1 MTPLA
6 INLPRRY
13 PGLKPFER
21 AQSSIFH
28 GRKDDIQVLANKI
41 MRDRLVVLFAK
52 SGIGKTSLLQAGVA
66 PEIEREGYVSL
77 FFRADDTSRSLT
89 ERFRETLLGN
99 KQNAGYNQTDAGGA
113 GAITLW
119 EFMKRIEFDFNGLPA
134 TPVVV
139 LDQFEEIFT
148 LRHNEVGRNTFL
160 HELADLANGSMP
172 EGLRDTLTRRHENGQ
187 IDGDTLQWWETQPD
201 VRIVIAIRSDFL
213 HQLDDISTLI
223 PGILRSRFQLQPLNR
238 KQAAEAICAPAMESD
253 NTFAS
258 PKFTYTDEA
267 VQMIL
272 NFLAARTLDAGVQQ
286 AVEEVGVFKKNDE
299 IESFNLQIICQYI
312 EEKIIQSRQTD
323 GFEVKSEFYEGKAG
337 LEREI
342 KEYYQN
348 QINALPDTFKR
359 KTGQDVQDA
368 EALRQLARIM
378 IEESLVTANGRRC
391 SMVDDHL
398 MANHPGVTQDFLDIL
413 VDTRLLRKENR
424 LDDFYYEISHDTLL
438 PAILESRE
446 KRRLLELS
454 ELEKAAYEQQL
465 AEEAKRREAVEAE
478 LKISRERRRNARRAL
493 LASGIA
499 LFTTIVFFLWFG
511 YNWHRN
517 LRKELELTR
526 KSLSIEQYE
535 AAVEGFKSLKAEN
548 FKALILQQ
556 FTPYAN
562 VGAELDS
569 ALVLQAQY
577 NNSILRNLIVGDSL
591 FFNSNSDTAQ
601 IRNYSPALSAYRRA
615 QDALVQ
621 YKKQNEAYF
630 IATGKHRIRPQNISE
645 MERTLE
651 QRRRS
656 AYLTLLDKIV
666 LRQRRFEDFKEAG
679 AWNLALYSLEQVV
692 SLLPEYPDDQ
702 EKIKKDLK
710 LSSESENVRAYYLGE
725 IAICQRH
732 L

>member
-1 MTPLA
+1 MTPFA

-21 AQSSIFH
+21 AQSAIFH
-28 GRKDDIQVLANKI
+28 GRKDDIQVLSNKI

-77 FFRADDTSRSLT
+77 FFRADDTSRALT

-99 KQNAGYNQTDAGGA
+99 KQNAGYNTIDAAGA

-148 LRHNEVGRNTFL
+148 LRHNELGRAAFL
-160 HELADLANGSMP
+160 NELADLANGSMP
-172 EGLRDTLTRRHENGQ
+172 EGLRETLTERHEKGQ
-187 IDGDTLQWWETQPD
+187 IDSTTLQWWETQPD

-238 KQAAEAICAPAMESD
+238 KQAAEAICAPAME
-253 NTFAS
+253 TGGPFAS

-272 NFLAARTLDAGVQQ
+272 NFLAARTLDANMQQ

-312 EEKIIQSRQTD
+312 EEKLIQSRQPED
-323 GFEVKSEFYEGKAG
+323 FEVKSEFFDGKAG

-342 KEYYQN
+342 REYYQN
-348 QINALPDTFKR
+348 QINALPETFKR
-359 KTGQDVQDA
+359 KTGQDVQNA
-368 EALRQLARIM
+368 EAFRQLARVM

-398 MANHPGVTQDFLDIL
+398 MANHSGVNQDFLDIL

-446 KRRLLELS
+446 KRRLQELS
-454 ELEKAAYEQQL
+454 EQEKAEYEQQL
-465 AEEAKRREAVEAE
+465 ADEAKRREAVEAE

-499 LFTTIVFFLWFG
+499 LATTIVFFLWFG

-517 LRKELELTR
+517 LRKELELSR

-548 FKALILQQ
+548 FKSFMLLQ
-556 FTPYAN
+556 FVPYAD
-562 VGAELDS
+562 VSAELDS
-569 ALVLQAQY
+569 ALNLQEQY
-577 NNSILRNLIVGDSL
+577 NNIILKNLIYGDSL

-601 IRNYSPALSAYRRA
+601 IKNYSPALSAYRRA
-615 QDALVQ
+615 QDALAH
-621 YKKQNEAYF
+621 YKNQNEAYF
-630 IATGKHRIRPQNISE
+630 KATGKHRIRPQNISE

-666 LRQRRFEDFKEAG
+666 LRQRRIEDFKEAG

-692 SLLPEYPDDQ
+692 SLLPEYPDEQ

-710 LSSESENVRAYYLGE
+710 LTDESENVRAYYLGE